1 MQENK
6 REDPVRAFLDSVRE
20 ARFNEARC
28 RRKLQEMDAQCRSI
42 TAQMTGMPGGGS
54 ADPHKDGA
62 WAALADQAALL
73 RELYDQAALL
83 RELYD
88 QAVRRETDVERFIS
102 RLEKDTHRILLRLK
116 YVDLLTWNCVQ
127 ERMQENGIYYSER
140 QIYRIH
146 GEALQEARKLWARLH
161 PEEGEKSA

>member
-28 RRKLQEMDAQCRSI
+28 RRKLQEMDAQCRSM

-54 ADPHKDGA
+54 TDPHKDGA
-62 WAALADQAALL
+62 WAALA
-73 RELYDQAALL
+73 DQAALL

-127 ERMQENGIYYSER
+127 ERMRENGIYYSER

-146 GEALQEARKLWARLH
+146 GEALQEARKLWAQLH

>member
-28 RRKLQEMDAQCRSI
+28 RRKLQEMDAQCRSM

-73 RELYDQAALL
+73 Q
-83 RELYD
+83 ELYD

-102 RLEKDTHRILLRLK
+102 KLEKDTHRILLRLK
-116 YVDLLTWNCVQ
+116 YVDLLTWTCVQ
-127 ERMQENGIYYSER
+127 ERMRENGIYYSER

-146 GEALQEARKLWARLH
+146 GEALQEARKLWSRLH